1 MEIVL
6 LGLIFVTVLAVVVA
20 ATQRPGAERVQHR
33 MAAIT
38 TAAPVTSIV
47 EQELQRPFTERFLLP
62 VWARIARVAMR
73 LTPSGSAQA
82 IQQMLDTAGNP
93 PRLGV
98 REFAVLRLVFAAAG
112 TVGGVLLYLRLLHAG
127 MPLPGLLFGGAT
139 LIGGWTL
146 PASRLRAV
154 GEQRKYRIRKS
165 LPDIMD
171 LLVVSVEAGLGFDGA
186 IAKVVEKM
194 EGPLPDE
201 MRRVLDGMRL
211 GNARAQ
217 ALREMA
223 RRIQVTELNT
233 FVGAVNQADQLG
245 TSIARTLR
253 VQSDEIRV
261 ARAQRVQEAAAKLPV
276 KMLFPLI
283 LFIMPA
289 TFIVIAGPGVLALM
303 KAFGR

>member
-6 LGLIFVTVLAVVVA
+6 LVFIFVTVLAVVVA
-20 ATQRPGAERVQHR
+20 VTQRPGAERVQQR

-38 TAAPVTSIV
+38 TSAPVTSIV
-47 EQELQRPFTERFLLP
+47 EQELQRPFTERFLRP
-62 VWARIARVAMR
+62 AWARIARVAMR
-73 LTPSGSAQA
+73 LTPNGSAQA

-93 PRLGV
+93 SRMGV
-98 REFAVLRLVFAAAG
+98 REFAVLRLAVAAAG
-112 TVGGVLLYLRLLHAG
+112 TLGAVLLYFRLLHAG
-127 MPLPGLLFGGAT
+127 MPLPAMLFGGAV
-139 LIGGWTL
+139 LLGGWAL
-146 PASRLRAV
+146 PTSRLRAL
-154 GEQRKYRIRKS
+154 GEERQYRIRKS

-186 IAKVVEKM
+186 IAKVVEKTQ
-194 EGPLPDE
+194 GPLPDE
-201 MRRVLDGMRL
+201 MRRVLEGMRL
-211 GNARAQ
+211 GSARAQ

-289 TFIVIAGPGVLALM
+289 TFIVIAGPGVLTLM